1 MGCEAIVFERTG
13 GPEVLEGRDVPLP
26 PPGPGEVQVAH
37 AAIGV
42 NYIDVYHR
50 SGLYPVALPATP
62 GLEAAGVVTAVG
74 AGVVGARPGDRVAY
88 VVATPG
94 SYATARNVAAERLVA
109 LPPGVDELTAA
120 ATLLKGLTAWYLLH
134 RTYPVR
140 PRDTILVHAAAGGL
154 GLLLCQWARALGAT
168 VIGTAGT
175 EEKAALARA
184 HGCHHTIRY
193 TEEDVAARVR
203 ELTGGEGVPVV
214 YDAVGA
220 ATFAASLDSLAPLG
234 VLVSV
239 GNASGP
245 PPPISPLTL
254 GQKGSLTL
262 TRPSLFHH
270 IARGADLRAGAAAL
284 FDAFERGAVEARS
297 VTTRPLADAA
307 EVHRELEARRTTGS
321 TVLVA

>member
-1 MGCEAIVFERTG
+1 MDCEAIVFERTG
-13 GPEVLEGRDVPLP
+13 GPDVLQLRAVALA

-42 NYIDVYHR
+42 NFIDVYHR
-50 SGLYPVALPATP
+50 SGLYPTALPATP
-62 GLEAAGVVTAVG
+62 GLEAAGAVVAVG
-74 AGVVGARPGDRVAY
+74 DGVTTVRPGDRVAY
-88 VVATPG
+88 VVAAPG
-94 SYATARNVAAERLVA
+94 SYATARNVPAERLVP
-109 LPPGVDELTAA
+109 LPAAVDELTAA
-120 ATLLKGLTAWYLLH
+120 AALLKGLTAWYLLH

-140 PRDTILVHAAAGGL
+140 PGDTILVHAAAGGL
-154 GLLLCQWARALGAT
+154 GLLMCQWARALGAT
-168 VIGTAGT
+168 VIGTVGT
-175 EEKAALARA
+175 AEKAALARA
-184 HGCHHTIRY
+184 HGCNHTILY
-193 TEEDVAARVR
+193 AEDDVAARVR

-220 ATFAASLDSLAPLG
+220 ATFAASLDALAPLG

-270 IARGADLRAGAAAL
+270 VARRADLLSGAAAL
-284 FDAFERGAVEARS
+284 FDALTRRAVEVRS
-297 VTTRPLADAA
+297 VTTRPLSDAA
-307 EVHRELEARRTTGS
+307 DVHRDLEARRTTGS
-321 TVLVA
+321 TVLV